1 MATKSDEAVNEAL
14 NEPIDQLKIGE
25 ASSSKLEENGRAKSN
40 GTYGHS
46 DSNELENGEGEMSAT
61 ALKAEL
67 ERMKDERDSFEEQ
80 YHGLLGKL
88 GQMRSTLGDRLRQ
101 DAEELDRREQQID
114 TLNARIDGLSG
125 SMKTLEGELVTS
137 HEEVERLTK
146 ELDNTRSI
154 QQQTAANSTDR
165 KGNEMKL
172 RELQEMAERYRIEAE
187 SWESACM
194 EERAYREDVD
204 LQLREAQRERDEAI
218 AREQEQSTI
227 AQREMQTAREL
238 QQVLEEFQA
247 AQDSEL
253 QRAIGDHEEKIE
265 RLTTSLKEHQERTT
279 TAEALAEEHKKGAER
294 CQTLA
299 KEVKEKNL
307 LIGKLRHEAVILNEH
322 LTESLRR
329 LRANQSD
336 AMVDGKLIGNLLIQF
351 LNTPRSDSKR
361 FEMLSLIASVLNWSP
376 EEREKAGLQRN
387 NQAPT
392 PDRKGGKGGSEGHK
406 RSGAQTNTTGEE
418 SFSNLFVEFLLSE
431 AEKAKKPSQP
441 ISSNASGPPSPTTP
455 KQSGRPSFNLGSL
468 ASLNRN
474 SGDDS
479 RVFSPG
485 SNAATDPS
493 GSPRKLRSP

>member
-1 MATKSDEAVNEAL
+1 MTTQSDEAVNEAL

-25 ASSSKLEENGRAKSN
+25 ASSSRLEENGKTKSN
-40 GTYGHS
+40 GAHGH
-46 DSNELENGEGEMSAT
+46 LEADQNGRGEGEISVT
-61 ALKAEL
+61 TLKLEL
-67 ERMKDERDSFEEQ
+67 DRMKDERDSFEGQ

-114 TLNARIDGLSG
+114 NLNVRIDELSG

-146 ELDNTRSI
+146 ELDNARAI
-154 QQQTAANSTDR
+154 QQQSTANSADR
-165 KGNEMKL
+165 KGSEIRL

-194 EERAYREDVD
+194 EERAYREEVD
-204 LQLREAQRERDEAI
+204 LQLREAQRERDEAV
-218 AREQEQSTI
+218 AREQEQSI
-227 AQREMQTAREL
+227 NAQREMQTAREL

-253 QRAIGDHEEKIE
+253 QRAIGDHEEKID
-265 RLTTSLKEHQERTT
+265 RLTASLTEHQQRTT
-279 TAEALAEEHKKGAER
+279 TAEALAEEHQKAAER
-294 CQTLA
+294 CQNLE

-336 AMVDGKLIGNLLIQF
+336 ANVDGKLIGNLLIQF
-351 LNTPRSDSKR
+351 LNTPRSDTKR
-361 FEMLSLIASVLNWSP
+361 FEMLSLIASVLNWSA

-387 NQAPT
+387 HQT
-392 PDRKGGKGGSEGHK
+392 STVDRKSGKGSGEGHK
-406 RSGAQTNTTGEE
+406 RSAAQTNTAGEE

-431 AEKAKKPSQP
+431 AEKAKKPSQSN
-441 ISSNASGPPSPTTP
+441 SSSTSRPPSPTTP

-468 ASLNRN
+468 ASLNRT

-479 RVFSPG
+479 QLFSPG
-485 SNAATDPS
+485 SNLASDPS
-493 GSPRKLRSP
+493 GSPRAFKSP